1 MPDHQTLYSPLS
13 AVIRRQPVVVPPTA
27 SIDQA
32 LRIMNEAKVGSLVVT
47 DPESGRPLGIFTL
60 RDLLKRVALASCDR
74 EQLITTVMSGAR
86 LVSLVGQAT
95 AYQAALAMAQHRLR
109 HILVVDA
116 TGRLIGVVS
125 QNDLYALQ
133 RVGISEISDEIRE
146 AMDIP
151 ALQHAAGEIRRLAG
165 NMLAAGLG
173 AETLSQFISTLNDIL
188 TLRVIELTLG
198 EFELPEIDW
207 CWIALGS
214 EGRYEQTFST
224 DQDNGIIFDC
234 PADSDSDAD
243 SEAEAES
250 LRQRFLSFAMAVNRK
265 LDACGF
271 PLCRGNIMASNRE
284 WCLSLPEWRRQFSG
298 WIHEA
303 EPQALLNASIFF
315 DFRPLHGSAELS
327 EQLRNWLLG
336 VTAANPLFLR
346 RMAVNALQCNPPL
359 GWIRDFVYDHAERFP
374 HTIELKMYGSRPF
387 VDAARILALANG
399 VAHTGTAQR
408 LRAAGEQLQMPGED
422 IAALV
427 QAFYFIQLQRLRHQY
442 DGGCD
447 GENANRIDPAAL
459 NELDR
464 QMLKQSFRQGKKLQQ
479 KLQLDYRL

>member
-74 EQLITTVMSGAR
+74 EQLITAVMSGER

-146 AMDIP
+146 ATDLP

-234 PADSDSDAD
+234 PADSDAD
-243 SEAEAES
+243 STAEAES
-250 LRQRFLSFAMAVNRK
+250 LRQRFLPFAMAVNRN

-271 PLCRGNIMASNRE
+271 PLCRGNIMASNRQ

-315 DFRPLHGSAELS
+315 DFRPLFGKAHLAES
-327 EQLRNWLLG
+327 LRSWLLA

-359 GWIRDFVYDHAERFP
+359 GWFRDFVYDHAKQFP
-374 HTIELKMYGSRPF
+374 HTIELKMFGSRPF
-387 VDAARILALANG
+387 VDSARILALANG
-399 VAHTGTAQR
+399 VTHTGTAQR
-408 LRAAGEQLQMPGED
+408 LRAAGEQLRMPGED

-427 QAFYFIQLQRLRHQY
+427 QAFYFIQLQRLRHQH
-442 DGGCD
+442 DGGGD
-447 GENANRIDPAAL
+447 GESANRIDPDKL

-464 QMLKQSFRQGKKLQQ
+464 QMLKQSFRQARKLQQ
-479 KLQLDYRL
+479 KLELDYRL